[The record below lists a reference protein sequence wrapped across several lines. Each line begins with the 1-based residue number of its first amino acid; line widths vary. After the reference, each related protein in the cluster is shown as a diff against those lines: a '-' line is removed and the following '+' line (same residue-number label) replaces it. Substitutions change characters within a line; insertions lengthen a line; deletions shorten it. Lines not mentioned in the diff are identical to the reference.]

1 MEIKHPQYVGQ
12 RLLKRGF
19 RVWFKYMFYVIEG
32 IKFVE
37 EELHTDLFCQ
47 FDAIYAQD
55 DTRVNINIPPR
66 AGKTTMAKYFLAY
79 CWAQNP
85 KCNFIYT
92 SFSQALLADISRAF
106 ADILEHPVYKA
117 MYDLTVHCETVEE
130 SPVDDFWR
138 KYLENS
144 DDEKKAKYSSRKV
157 VSPLGGV
164 ILFSSIGS
172 SITGFGAGVRASHGF
187 TGALIIDDGNKPADI
202 NSKTMREKVVNYYEE
217 TLLSRMNNPDTPI
230 FNIQQRLHVEDLAG
244 ALVKKYNFKTLA
256 RALVVDGVCQLPSQY
271 TEQRL
276 KEIQVNDYMFQAQ
289 YQQAPYLRTG
299 SLFKAQ
305 HWKYYRGLSALP
317 VMQWRGIYGDTAQKI
332 EQQHDYSVLELWGK
346 SLEGQAY
353 LIDLWR
359 DKVESPELLIDA
371 RSFWNKHNE
380 DKSSPLR
387 HMKIEDKVSGTGLI
401 QTLQREGIPIIGIP
415 RNRDKFMRANDVVP
429 LIESGNVF
437 LNEDAPYL
445 SEFLSEASQFT
456 GDGKTHDDQ
465 IDPMMDALTDIL
477 QLGTVDWDNVV

>member
-1 MEIKHPQYVGQ
+1 MEIQHPQYVGQ
-12 RLLKRGF
+12 RLLKKGF

-37 EELHTDLFCQ
+37 EDLHTDLFCQ
-47 FDAIYAQD
+47 FDAIHSQI

-79 CWAQNP
+79 CWARNP

-117 MYDLTVHCETVEE
+117 MYDLTIQCETIEE
-130 SPVDDFWR
+130 NPVNDFWR
-138 KYLENS
+138 AYLENN

-172 SITGFGAGVRASHGF
+172 SITGFGAGVRSVADFS
-187 TGALIIDDGNKPADI
+187 GALIIDDGNKPADI
-202 NSKTMREKVVNYYEE
+202 NSKTMREKVVTYFEE
-217 TLLSRMNNPDTPI
+217 TLLSRLNNPNTPI

-244 ALVKKYNFKTLA
+244 ALVKKYGFKTLA

-271 TEQRL
+271 TAERL
-276 KEIQVNDYMFQAQ
+276 AEIMVNDYMFKAQ
-289 YQQAPYLRTG
+289 YQQDPYLRTG
-299 SLFKAQ
+299 TLFKAV
-305 HWKYYRGLSALP
+305 HWKYYTKAP
-317 VMQWRGIYGDTAQKI
+317 VMQWRGIYGDTAQKTG
-332 EQQHDYSVLELWGK
+332 EQNDYTVFECWGR
-346 SLEGQAY
+346 SLEGRAY
-353 LIDLWR
+353 LLDLWR
-359 DKVESPELLIDA
+359 EKVESPELLVGA
-371 RSFWNKHNE
+371 RAFWNKQNK

-401 QTLQREGIPIIGIP
+401 QTLSREGIPIIGIP
-415 RNRDKFMRANDVVP
+415 RDRDKYMRAMDVVP
-429 LIESGNVF
+429 LVESGNVF
-437 LNEDAPYL
+437 LDENASYL

-477 QLGTVDWDNVV
+477 QGDTINFGDII